1 MTTQKLAVV
10 IAMLSALLGANA
22 AHAATIAV
30 FDAPAFVDTS
40 GGATAESDTLQA
52 SLAALG
58 HEVRTFTATRAQG
71 ISAALEGAAAVAFP
85 ELENADLA
93 SELGAAARSTLA
105 AFVADGGGLIIAGTT
120 DERAAALLNA
130 IFGFALTSGVVGD
143 SVITLFASGTGFEG
157 APSPLPDHLRTRGLD
172 LVSLPDNALP
182 IYVSGTRATV
192 VRFPFGNGRVVY
204 LGWDWY
210 AAAPTGVRDG
220 GWISTL
226 ETSVIE
232 VTECALAAGGPDSDE
247 DGIPDACDSDDGC
260 ADVDGN
266 RTLGDGSR
274 IVVKR
279 ELQSLTPNV
288 LVVAADVF
296 LPSGRPFAEL
306 DPLTRPFS
314 LAVRADDGSLKV
326 AETFPVTPFLGGD
339 SAGWRYEPKPKEWI
353 YTDRSGAVTNGFVSV
368 VLKDMGASVAGRV
381 RVEIFGRGGLYPL
394 TDADRPLGL
403 QLTVGDPAAG
413 ECGAITYEAEE
424 CRSASGGDRLTCKR

>member
-1 MTTQKLAVV
+1 V
-10 IAMLSALLGANA
+10 IATLGALLGANEV
-22 AHAATIAV
+22 HAARIAV
-30 FDAPAFVDTS
+30 FDAPAFVDTN

-58 HEVRTFTATRAQG
+58 HEVTTFTATRAQG

-85 ELENADLA
+85 ELENGDLA

-105 AFVADGGGLIIAGTT
+105 AFVADGGGLIVAGTT

-130 IFGFALTSGVVGD
+130 IFGFALTSGVVGE
-143 SVITLFASGTGFEG
+143 SAITPFASGTGFEG

-172 LVSLPDNALP
+172 LVSLPQNALP

-192 VRFPFGNGRVVY
+192 VRFSFGNGRAVY

-210 AAAPTGVRDG
+210 AAAPTGARDG
-220 GWISTL
+220 GWISAL
-226 ETSVIE
+226 ETSAIE

-247 DGIPDACDSDDGC
+247 DGVPDACDSDDGC

-266 RTLGDGSR
+266 RLLGDGSR

-279 ELQSLTPNV
+279 ELQSPTPNA

-296 LPSGRPFAEL
+296 LPSGRPFAAL

-326 AETFPVTPFLGGD
+326 AETFPTTPFLGGD
-339 SAGWRYEPKPKEWI
+339 SVGWRYEQKPKEWI
-353 YTDRSGAVTNGFVSV
+353 YTDRSGDVTNGFVSV
-368 VLKDMGASVAGRV
+368 VLKDLSASAAGRV
-381 RVEIFGRGGLYPL
+381 RVEIFGRGGLYAL
-394 TDADRPLGL
+394 TDADRPLGV
-403 QLTVGDPAAG
+403 QLTLGDPAAG
-413 ECGAITYEAEE
+413 ECGAIRYEAEE
-424 CRSASGGDRLTCKR
+424 CRSALGGDRLTCKR